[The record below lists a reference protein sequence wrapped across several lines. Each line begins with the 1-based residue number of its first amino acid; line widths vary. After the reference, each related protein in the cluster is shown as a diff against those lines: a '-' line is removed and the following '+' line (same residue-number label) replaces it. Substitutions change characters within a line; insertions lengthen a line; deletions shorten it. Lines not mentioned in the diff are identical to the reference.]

1 MEKSCKDYINS
12 IKSSFIVNPNGTN
25 EDNLIQKLFGGK
37 LASCIICLKCKKV
50 SKKIDQYLDISL
62 VK

>member
-1 MEKSCKDYINS
+1 MENSCKNYINS
-12 IKSSFIVNPNGTN
+12 IKSNFIVTANGN

-37 LASCIICLKCKKV
+37 LASCVICLKCKNV